1 MGIAACQSDSG
12 GYALDNLFVPKQQNA
27 NYTISIPTL
36 RQIARGNTA
45 YTSRSTMIRK

>member
-27 NYTISIPTL
+27 NYTYLYRHYAKSPGEIPHI
-36 RQIARGNTA
+36 QVVQQ
-45 YTSRSTMIRK
+45 